1 MDLSQQKLTKAEW
14 ESIETPVDDNEK
26 KILDLIIKGSNNIN
40 YSVNHNLSINS
51 FMKLPEDSKIEAHTY
66 NVYFSKII
74 QDLAKLNSIKLDT
87 GETTKVT
94 LKKADQIRFNNL
106 DVDAIKKHSKDIF
119 EFVLVDHLEK
129 LFKYANS
136 KKYESKFMFHYYT
149 LYHLLRYKIKNIN
162 KYVVKSIQCI
172 LEHFSET
179 HTLQNFLANSV
190 QLIENNKDILK
201 YKDKELYPHQKKI
214 FSIFN
219 STPEER
225 LKNGSSNNLVLYTAP
240 TGTGKTLTPL
250 GLSSNYKII
259 FVCAARHVGLALAKA
274 AISVGKKIAFAFGC
288 TDASDIRLHYF
299 AASDFTK
306 NYKTGGI
313 FKVDN
318 SVGDKVE
325 IMICDLKSYL
335 PAMHYM
341 LAFNMSMDLITYW
354 DEPTISLDYQT
365 HDLHEIIAYN
375 WKENLIENVVF
386 SSATL
391 PSQEEIYPVI
401 TSFKSKFDDGNAPC
415 YIHNISSYDS
425 VKSISLIDPDGYAIL
440 PHLMFEDY
448 DEVKNCVSN
457 IKSNKSILRYMDLYE
472 CIQFIL
478 FVEKNKFIRRNSM
491 ISINFETLADLTMT
505 NLKEHYLLCL
515 ESIIAGTWGSTFVH
529 FKMSKTRKIEYNQIS
544 NENGMAIQKANSIGP
559 GCNSTSSS
567 ETIFRQSSL
576 PTDLKKNLC
585 SVYITTSDA
594 YSLTDGPTIFITNA
608 MDKISSFCIT
618 QAAIP
623 QSVLQNL
630 YEKIGF
636 NEKILNKIN
645 EIESLV
651 EEEVEKLQ
659 SQNDN
664 ENDNDKKKNKVSEEK
679 IFKNK
684 KVSMLQ
690 EKITALRNQVK
701 NATLDEIYIPNKIKH
716 LKKWYRSNKI
726 YRSFSCNIDDSDIK
740 TIMLL
745 PIQNAWK
752 ILLIMGIG
760 VFTNHDN
767 IQYREIIK
775 RLSSE
780 QKLFLIIADSDY
792 IYGTNYQFCHGILG
806 KDLDLSQEKLVQA
819 LGRIGRNSIQQDY
832 SVRFRSDE
840 FGKLLFKLVPS
851 EEKIEVKNMNALFV

>member
-1 MDLSQQKLTKAEW
+1 MDLSQLKLTKAEW
-14 ESIETPVDDNEK
+14 ESIETPVDENEK

-51 FMKLPEDSKIEAHTY
+51 FMKLPQDSKIEAHTY
-66 NVYFSKII
+66 NVYFSKKIEE
-74 QDLAKLNSIKLDT
+74 LTKLNGIKIDNT
-87 GETTKVT
+87 SASKIT

-106 DVDAIKKHSKDIF
+106 DAQTIKKHSEEIF
-119 EFVLVDHLEK
+119 EFVLLGHLEK
-129 LFKYANS
+129 LFKYTSGEKYAN
-136 KKYESKFMFHYYT
+136 KFMFHYYT
-149 LYHLLRYKIKNIN
+149 LYHLLTYKICNVN
-162 KYVVKSIQCI
+162 QFVVKAIQTI
-172 LEHFSET
+172 LNHYSDKY
-179 HTLQNFLANSV
+179 TLKDYLSNAV

-201 YKDKELYPHQKKI
+201 YKDKELYSHQKKI

-219 STPEER
+219 STPAER
-225 LKNGSSNNLVLYTAP
+225 LESYNNNLVLYTAP

-250 GLSSNYKII
+250 GLASKYKII

-288 TDASDIRLHYF
+288 SDAGDIRLHYY

-325 IMICDLKSYL
+325 IIICDLKSYL

-341 LAFNMSMDLITYW
+341 LAFNLNRDIITYW
-354 DEPTISLDYQT
+354 DEPTISLDYQSHEL
-365 HDLHEIIAYN
+365 HDIISNN

-391 PSQEEIYPVI
+391 PAENEIFPVLS
-401 TSFKSKFDDGNAPC
+401 SFKAKCDSIDVPC
-415 YIHNISSYDS
+415 SIHNVSSYDS

-440 PHLMFEDY
+440 PHLMYEDY
-448 DEVKNCVSN
+448 EKVKDSIQT
-457 IKSNKSILRYMDLYE
+457 IKSNKSILRYMDLNE

-478 FVEKNKFIRRNSM
+478 FVEKNKFIRRSSF
-491 ISINFETLADLTMT
+491 IYCNFETIADLTMSK
-505 NLKEHYLLCL
+505 LKDHYLDCL
-515 ESIIAGTWGSTFVH
+515 DNIVSGTWGSTFIH
-529 FKMSKTRKIEYNQIS
+529 FKMIKTRKIEYNQIS
-544 NENGMAIQKANSIGP
+544 NNPNSENIIKKNNSIGP
-559 GCNSTSSS
+559 GCQSSAS
-567 ETIFRQSSL
+567 SQTIVRQASL
-576 PTDLKKNLC
+576 PTEIKNQC

-594 YSLTDGPTIFITNA
+594 YSFTDGPTIFITNA
-608 MDKISSFCIT
+608 MDKISAFCIS

-636 NEKILNKIN
+636 NEKILTKIQ
-645 EIESLV
+645 EVETLV
-651 EEEVEKLQ
+651 EAEVQKLQ
-659 SQNDN
+659 TQNDSG
-664 ENDNDKKKNKVSEEK
+664 NDGKKKNNVSEEK
-679 IFKNK
+679 IYKNK
-684 KVSMLQ
+684 KVSELQ
-690 EKITALRNQVK
+690 EKITSLRNQVK
-701 NATLDEIYIPNKIKH
+701 NATLDEIYIPNKLKH
-716 LKKWYRSNKI
+716 LKKWYKSNKVF
-726 YRSFSCNIDDSDIK
+726 RSFSCNIDDSDIK

-752 ILLIMGIG
+752 ILLVMGIG

-767 IQYREIIK
+767 IEYREIIK
-775 RLSSE
+775 RLSTE

-806 KDLDLSQEKLVQA
+806 KDLILSQEKLIQA

-832 SVRFRSDE
+832 SVRFRSEE
-840 FGKLLFKLVPS
+840 FGKLLFRLIPS
-851 EEKIEVKNMNALFV
+851 EEKIEVINMNNLFV